1 MSCRRAL
8 PQVPLTIAL
17 SQDASTQGSIGQMNV
32 ASSELYVRQATVP
45 SIGPDG
51 LTVLRS
57 ATVAVAGVGGV
68 GSTAAYY
75 LARSGIGRLSL
86 IDQDIVEPSNLQRI
100 HSATRQDLFHPKAEI
115 LARTLSE
122 FDPSTRIDAVV
133 ETITDS
139 NIERLLEDVD
149 LVLDGL
155 DNFRTRYIL
164 NNFAIRSKT
173 PYLFLSA
180 VAEQAHSA
188 LLNPPNTP
196 CLECIMPDVSDRFEE
211 SCETLG
217 VSPIITGLAGAIG
230 ASTAIQFLQGAKTR
244 LTDEMLTVDIAGSD
258 FLYSKLSKKKG
269 CAACSD
275 LSNHERHSEPPVTLL
290 CGEHTANALPPERM
304 QVRLSS
310 VSSGIPTEAIL
321 AKSDSVLV
329 YRQGPRTIS
338 LFKTGR
344 ILIGGIDN
352 EAEASRVANGIWRNL
367 RESGLYSRID
377 I

>member
-1 MSCRRAL
+1 MPCRRAL
-8 PQVPLTIAL
+8 SQVPLTTAL

-75 LARSGIGRLSL
+75 LARSGIGRLRL

-122 FDPSTRIDAVV
+122 FDPLTRIDP
-133 ETITDS
+133 
-139 NIERLLEDVD
+139 
-149 LVLDGL
+149 
-155 DNFRTRYIL
+155 RTRYIL
-164 NNFAIRSKT
+164 NNFAVRSKT